1 MEINTLNGDLR
12 STAVQL
18 TAAAYKWTPSS
29 FYKRSRLLRHF
40 DNQVKGQE
48 AHPNQLPSQSQA
60 HGNTGREKERG
71 GEIAIRASHEA
82 SGEGLCLV
90 TF

>member
-48 AHPNQLPSQSQA
+48 AHPNQLPSLSLKLTETQEERKRGEAKSPLEQA
-60 HGNTGREKERG
+60 TK
-71 GEIAIRASHEA
+71 
-82 SGEGLCLV
+82 LQV
-90 TF
+90 KVFV